1 MSKKSDQMRKE
12 WSINDAARDAGQ
24 TTPADIVR
32 YDNIQ
37 YGSDPVWNVL
47 DVYKPKKKAAE
58 TLPVIIIVHGGGWV
72 YGTKEIYQYYGMGL
86 AQRGFAVINFTYRLA
101 PESKF
106 PAQLEDTNSVIA
118 WMYDN
123 SGIYGFD
130 TGNVFMAGDSA
141 GAHLLGLY
149 TAVCTDSVYAA
160 NYMFKIPHEFAP
172 RAIAM
177 NCGAYK
183 LYSDD
188 GSSASGAVDGELMED
203 LLPENGSKAEISIIN
218 VVDHIN
224 SKFPPAYIMT
234 AEGDFLKDQAP
245 LLEAAYKKAGVD
257 FMSKVYGD
265 EENPLYHVFH
275 VTMDEPAAVQCNN
288 DECDFFKRMI

>member
-1 MSKKSDQMRKE
+1 MSKKSEQVRKE

-24 TTPADIVR
+24 ITPADIER

-37 YGSDPVWNVL
+37 YGSDPVWNIL
-47 DVYKPKKKAAE
+47 DVYKPEKEAAE
-58 TLPVIIIVHGGGWV
+58 TLPVIMIVHGGGWV
-72 YGTKEIYQYYGMGL
+72 YGTKETYQYYGMGL
-86 AQRGFAVINFTYRLA
+86 ARRGFAVINFTYRLA

-106 PAQLEDTNSVIA
+106 PAQLEDINSVTA

-123 SGIYGFD
+123 SGTYGFD
-130 TGNVFMAGDSA
+130 TNNVFMAGDSA

-149 TAVCTDSVYAA
+149 TAVCTDSAYAA
-160 NYMFKIPHEFAP
+160 NYMFKIPHNFVP
-172 RAIAM
+172 KAIAM
-177 NCGAYK
+177 NCGAYR

-188 GSSASGAVDGELMED
+188 GLPAGGAVDGGLMED
-203 LLPENGSKAEISIIN
+203 LLPENGSKAEISLIN

-245 LLEAAYKKAGVD
+245 LLEDAYKEAGVY
-257 FMSKVYGD
+257 FVSKVYGGKD
-265 EENPLYHVFH
+265 DLLYHVFH
-275 VTMDEPAAVQCNN
+275 VTMDEPAAAQCND
-288 DECDFFKRMI
+288 DECSFFKRLI